1 MRTSQPGPEGQA
13 HPATWWRWLL
23 PLGGMVCEFGLSDTL
38 GPVSYGGTT
47 AQAHPGLGTPRG
59 HSEQTQRL
67 VDREVAALLT
77 AAETR
82 ARDLLTRHIEALN
95 QLTTALL
102 ERETITGDQV
112 RALI

>member
-1 MRTSQPGPEGQA
+1 MI
-13 HPATWWRWLL
+13 
-23 PLGGMVCEFGLSDTL
+23 CEFGLSETL
-38 GPVSYGGTT
+38 GPVSYGGPPG
-47 AQAHPGLGTPRG
+47 QPHPGPGMPRG

-82 ARDLLTRHIEALN
+82 ARDLLTQHIEALN

-102 ERETITGDQV
+102 ERETVTGDQV
-112 RALI
+112 RALVQPAQAAPATTS